1 MRNTSRFEYK
11 YVLSQTQYYALKNAL
26 MPYLNKDYYT
36 EHAEGGRY
44 LVRSLYYDTHHLKAF
59 HERNDGQFGR
69 IKLRLR
75 VYEETYSPDSFLS
88 VELKTKK
95 GIAMIKYSALIPL
108 KAYQTFLKEGH
119 FDDETNPVLDE
130 FCRLRLARS
139 LEPQLIVQYQREGF
153 VPKAKGNLRIT
164 FDHDVSS
171 TRANTLFPNSVML
184 RPHRPKNVIFEI
196 KCQQKQPDWLMKI
209 VKAHNLKAITNSKYV
224 QGIEIIRPAMV
235 TQNVDIGLRR
245 KEYDNLIAKMN
256 KGVQS

>member
-36 EHAEGGRY
+36 EHAKDGRY
-44 LVRSLYYDTHHLKAF
+44 LVRSLYYDTHKLKAF

-75 VYEETYSPDSFLS
+75 VYDTEYTQDGLLS

-108 KAYQTFLKEGH
+108 EAYQTFLTEGH
-119 FDDETNPVLDE
+119 FNNTTNPVLDE

-139 LEPQLIVQYQREGF
+139 LEPQLIVQYEREGYT
-153 VPKAKGNLRIT
+153 PKAHGNLRIT

-171 TRANTLFPNSVML
+171 TRADTLFPESVML

-196 KCQQKQPDWLMKI
+196 KCQQKQPDWLMNI

-235 TQNVDIGLRR
+235 TPSVDIGLRR
-245 KEYDNLIAKMN
+245 KEYTHLLTKIN